1 VRVSLLGTCV
11 VDLVEPHVGEA
22 TATVLRAAG
31 CEVRLNRSQTCCGQ
45 PAWNAGHAE
54 EAAAVARPTL
64 AALSAD
70 LDAGADAVVVPA
82 GSCAAMVRVFWPE
95 LFEVVGDHGAA
106 ERARRVGAATLE
118 LSELLADRADRL
130 PPMALGREVA
140 VAEHRACHALRELR
154 LDGQPG
160 DLVARVGGC
169 SLVDLDDADAER
181 CCGFGGTFSVTL
193 PETSVAM
200 ADEKLDACTAAGA
213 DLVVSTDA
221 SCLLHLRSRAEAR
234 GLPLGT
240 RHLAEVLAAALPPEA
255 RPTTDRP
262 GTGRPGTG
270 PPGEGSP

>member
-1 VRVSLLGTCV
+1 MRVSLLATCV

-22 TATVLRAAG
+22 TTAVLRAVG

-45 PAWNAGHAE
+45 PAWNAGHAQ
-54 EAAAVARPTL
+54 EAAAVALPTL
-64 AALSAD
+64 DALHDD
-70 LDAGADAVVVPA
+70 LDAGAGAVVVPA
-82 GSCAAMVRVFWPE
+82 GSCAAMIRVFWPE

-130 PPMALGREVA
+130 PPMALGREVV

-169 SLVDLDDADAER
+169 SLADLDDADAER

-193 PETSVAM
+193 PEVSVAM

-234 GLPLGT
+234 GLPLST
-240 RHLAEVLAAALPPEA
+240 RHLAEVLAAALPPEG
-255 RPTTDRP
+255 RPATDRH
-262 GTGRPGTG
+262 GVDGAH
-270 PPGEGSP
+270 EGSP